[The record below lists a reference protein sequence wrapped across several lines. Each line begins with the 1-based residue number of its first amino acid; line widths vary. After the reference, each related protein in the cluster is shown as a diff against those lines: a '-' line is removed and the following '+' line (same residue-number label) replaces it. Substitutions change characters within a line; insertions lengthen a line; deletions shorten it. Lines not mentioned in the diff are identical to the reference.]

1 MAQEIDSRLLCKR
14 WLHSHEEDT
23 TEEMV
28 FRPASFKFPPARGRD
43 GFELRPDKSMIEL
56 RIGPTDR
63 IEEIP
68 GKWKLENGHQLLF
81 YEQSSSNPTHT
92 MQIIL
97 AEQDRLVVKK

>member
-23 TEEMV
+23 AGEMI

-43 GFELRPDKSMIEL
+43 GFELRSDQSMIEI

-63 IEEIP
+63 VEESP
-68 GKWKLENGHQLLF
+68 GKWKLEHGNQLLF
-81 YEQSSSNPTHT
+81 SSQSSPTRA
-92 MQIIL
+92 MQIISV
-97 AEQDRLVVKK
+97 DNDSLVIKK